1 MRNDFKTRFWRD
13 ALESL
18 PESLRHRHAL
28 QMKAA
33 ERWELRLDALIR
45 AWSRAKTGVAKLFQA
60 PRRAH

>member
-18 PESLRHRHAL
+18 PEPLRHRYVL

-33 ERWELRLDALIR
+33 ERWELRLGALIQ
-45 AWSRAKTGVAKLFQA
+45 AWSRAKAGVAKLFQA
-60 PRRAH
+60 PRGAH